1 MLSEEKRA
9 YLTAFQAAVVDQMEE
24 ELWNHDSKPKGV
36 ISHAAHAPTPLPVQ
50 LPGVDPAAEVVRL
63 VNIERVKAKVAPL
76 VARETVAVFAQRW
89 ALSMST
95 YGLSHG
101 DFYKRATR
109 AFPGRYAAE
118 NIGFGQSEPAAIVK
132 AWMES
137 SGHKHNMLN
146 PLYRECGVGISDRYW
161 CLDLI
166 S

>member
-1 MLSEEKRA
+1 MSDDERQAHLKEFEK
-9 YLTAFQAAVVDQMEE
+9 AVVDQMEE
-24 ELWNHDSKPKGV
+24 ELWNCASKPKGV

-76 VARETVAVFAQRW
+76 VARETVTAFAQRW

-95 YGLSHG
+95 FGLSHG

-132 AWMES
+132 AWMDS

-146 PLYRECGVGISDRYW
+146 PLYRECGVGVFNRYW
-161 CLDLI
+161 CLDLTT
-166 S
+166 